1 MRSQYEGGSTGKSTG
16 SKTVVVPPEST
27 AAASWTETKEAA
39 KPAEVKKAEEPA
51 KKDDVKVDESQIK
64 TIGNVKY
71 RPFTEEERAK
81 EALENDDL
89 A

>member
-1 MRSQYEGGSTGKSTG
+1 
-16 SKTVVVPPEST
+16 
-27 AAASWTETKEAA
+27 
-39 KPAEVKKAEEPA
+39 VKKAEEPA